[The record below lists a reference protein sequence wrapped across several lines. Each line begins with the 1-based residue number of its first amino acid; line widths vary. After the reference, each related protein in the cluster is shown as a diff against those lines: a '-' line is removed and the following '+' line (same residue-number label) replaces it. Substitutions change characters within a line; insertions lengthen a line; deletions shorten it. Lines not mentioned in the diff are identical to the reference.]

1 MMDVEKGTHK
11 VEKEKKEDKK
21 VSKENA
27 TLDRKEFE
35 KCQERVKELEEYSK
49 RIKATLENL
58 RKEKDEE
65 INATFNYAKQKMVE
79 KLIDV
84 LDDMER
90 LMKNFGD
97 KKSLEFEA
105 LKLTYRKFKDVLVS
119 EGLKEIKASGK
130 FDPFEHEAIE
140 RVESEKLPDWE
151 IAEVVQPGYKFHSKI
166 IRPAKV
172 KVALHVE
179 KRKKP
184 QARKVED
191 KSKNENSDDED
202 EKR

>member
-1 MMDVEKGTHK
+1 MST
-11 VEKEKKEDKK
+11 KKESSKVKK
-21 VSKENA
+21 EREEKRKHLEEK
-27 TLDRKEFE
+27 TLHSEKSELE
-35 KCQERVKELEEYSK
+35 KCRNRVKELEEYSK

-65 INATFNYAKQKMVE
+65 INTTFNYANQKMVE
-79 KLIDV
+79 HLIDV

-90 LMKNFGD
+90 LMKNFKD

-105 LKLTYRKFKDVLVS
+105 LRLTYRKFKDILVS

-130 FDPFEHEAIE
+130 FDPFDHEAIE
-140 RVESEKLPDWE
+140 RVESEELPDWE
-151 IAEVVQPGYKFHSKI
+151 IVEVVQPGYKFRSKI

-179 KRKKP
+179 KREEIEETKN
-184 QARKVED
+184 AEGN
-191 KSKNENSDDED
+191 KSTDAKNE
-202 EKR
+202 KR